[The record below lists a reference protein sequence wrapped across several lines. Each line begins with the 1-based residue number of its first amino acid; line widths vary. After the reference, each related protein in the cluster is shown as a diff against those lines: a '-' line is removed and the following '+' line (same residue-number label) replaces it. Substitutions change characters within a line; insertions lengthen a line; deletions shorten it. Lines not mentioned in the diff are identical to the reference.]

1 MCDSAPAA
9 AKAGWYPTPVHGR
22 ERYWDGVRWTEMF
35 RQAQAGA
42 PRPIGEG
49 VTSAASTWA
58 SSRGLGSGPV
68 SD

>member
-9 AKAGWYPTPVHGR
+9 AKAGWYPTPVHGS

-49 VTSAASTWA
+49 VTSAAST
-58 SSRGLGSGPV
+58 
-68 SD
+68 